1 VIASFKSRSLKRLW
15 ERGEARRLPAQFVD
29 KIALVLDAL
38 DASISPNDL
47 DLPGFGFHSLT
58 GDRGGEFAVTVS
70 RSWRITFRWQ
80 DADATAVNFEDYHG
94 R

>member
-38 DASISPNDL
+38 DAATSPNDL
-47 DLPGFGFHSLT
+47 DLPGSAST
-58 GDRGGEFAVTVS
+58 RSPAIAVANL
-70 RSWRITFRWQ
+70 R
-80 DADATAVNFEDYHG
+80 
-94 R
+94 

>member
-1 VIASFKSRSLKRLW
+1 MVASFKSRSLKRLW

-38 DASISPNDL
+38 DAATSPNDL